1 MASRSDVEHDQSS
14 ERQVLA
20 RGTSEAVERSEEES
34 GSVLVGDIGGTR
46 ARFGIV
52 DSEGR
57 LVEVR
62 ILSAADYPTLIDAAS
77 DYLAGFEADARPKR
91 GAIAVA
97 CPVLGDRVQMTNHP
111 WSFSIGETCHA
122 LGLRMLEVVND
133 FIALAL
139 ALPVLREEHS
149 RVIKP
154 GERETTA
161 PLALLGPGTGLGV
174 SALIPV
180 AQGWIALPT
189 EGGHR
194 DLAATT
200 EREWQIVERLQRR
213 YGHVSAERVLSGP
226 GLINLYRAICELD
239 GVEPSATE
247 PEGVVARS
255 MTASCVACDEA
266 VAVFSRQLGA
276 VAGDLALT
284 LGARGGV
291 YLGGGVLHGMDS
303 TFDVGLFREGF
314 LDKGRFR
321 EYVDSIPVRMVLNP
335 TAALLGAARA
345 LEYDFT
351 AGVRAT
357 GR

>member
-1 MASRSDVEHDQSS
+1 MTDEDQVPANGN
-14 ERQVLA
+14 ED
-20 RGTSEAVERSEEES
+20 
-34 GSVLVGDIGGTR
+34 VLVGDIGGTR

-52 DSEGR
+52 DATGQ
-57 LVEVR
+57 LTEVR
-62 ILSAADYPTLIDAAS
+62 ILSAADYPTLIDAAT
-77 DYLAGFEADARPKR
+77 DYLAGFEPSGRPKR

-97 CPVLGDRVQMTNHP
+97 CPILGDRVRMTNHP
-111 WSFSIGETCHA
+111 WRFSVSETCHA
-122 LGLRMLEVVND
+122 LGLSMLEVVND

-139 ALPVLREEHS
+139 ALPVLREEHT
-149 RVIKP
+149 RLVKP
-154 GERETTA
+154 GKRENTA

-180 AQGWIALPT
+180 AQGWVALPT

-194 DLAATT
+194 DLAAGT
-200 EREWQIVERLQRR
+200 EREWRIIERLQQRF
-213 YGHVSAERVLSGP
+213 GHVSAERAVSGP
-226 GLINLYRAICELD
+226 GLTNLYRAICELD
-239 GVEPSATE
+239 GIEAVEAE
-247 PEGVVARS
+247 PEEVVARALA
-255 MTASCVACDEA
+255 ASCAASDEA
-266 VAVFSRQLGA
+266 VSVFSRQLGA
-276 VAGDLALT
+276 IAGDLALT

-303 TFDVGLFREGF
+303 TFHMGLFREGF

-321 EYVDSIPVRMVLNP
+321 EYLDPIPVRLVLNP

-357 GR
+357 GQD